1 MAVVSVGAALAQMML
16 DEDKREL
23 FKYRA
28 EQDCTH
34 EDGVYRDIFDGKVY
48 QDFLFNQQQLFQD
61 DSDIGIVLHT
71 RHHMITLAIIP
82 GPSKPD
88 NIMSFL
94 RPIVDEIRSLGNNGF
109 RVLKDNNVIYKGKVH
124 LMGVMGDIPGVADL
138 MNHAGHMAYHGCRIC
153 DVRGVSDGARY
164 FLHNGNIRSRES
176 LVHGDPSP
184 PMGQVPEL
192 LTSLSTFC
200 GVEFFGIDEMHLIGR
215 GIGHLIFNILNASCN
230 ESYIIES
237 GSSYSFRLKNPLRRT
252 NGMAIVQNQVEVC
265 ASKVPPIFEGSFHV
279 SFGRYRAVDW
289 QNFLCVIVPNII
301 LPYLVEYEAKKA
313 LMCLIN
319 GLMWK
324 HGTNTC
330 VIKSTLPGVNSSNVL
345 LNTINLQ
352 QYGITT
358 SLANN
363 DQVNADQ
370 SSPVSFVSH
379 PSGNDQFPQLWDP
392 ADEAYLL
399 SNGVITPDLRDQ
411 DLVVAL
417 RSYYRRLYGDQS
429 IIDIGTNSILFAE
442 RLWTDS
448 IVISSLSYRKKKT
461 LTTAADNFVL
471 FEAGRYRSLRKCWFV
486 GEVYTYF
493 QHTYDD
499 QVRFL
504 AVVDV
509 MKNHKLD
516 QFNIPMAEK
525 DVEHKHFAVLDVA
538 DILECVGL
546 LQYSATKNKFKVICP
561 YMRYDDK
568 VGGRHDGMLSDL

>member
-1 MAVVSVGAALAQMML
+1 
-16 DEDKREL
+16 
-23 FKYRA
+23 
-28 EQDCTH
+28 
-34 EDGVYRDIFDGKVY
+34 
-48 QDFLFNQQQLFQD
+48 
-61 DSDIGIVLHT
+61 
-71 RHHMITLAIIP
+71 
-82 GPSKPD
+82 
-88 NIMSFL
+88 MSFL

-164 FLHNGNIRSRES
+164 FLHNGNIRSKES
-176 LVHGDPSP
+176 LVHGDPSHQ
-184 PMGQVPEL
+184 MGQVPEL

-215 GIGHLIFNILNASCN
+215 GIGHLIFNILNASFN

-252 NGMAIVQNQVEVC
+252 NGMAIVQRQMEVC
-265 ASKVPPIFEGSFHV
+265 ASKVPQIFEGSFRA

-319 GLMWK
+319 GCNLALRRTLKEEDVKKMESDVETWHK
-324 HGTNTC
+324 YLRDQINVGNLSVKVFTANNHYLGHLGHMTRQLGPIKNYSCRSTERTIKEFANK
-330 VIKSTLPGVNSSNVL
+330 IKSTTKPGVNSSNVL
-345 LNTINLQ
+345 LNIVNLQ

-379 PSGNDQFPQLWDP
+379 SSGNDQFPQLWDP

-448 IVISSLSYRKKKT
+448 IVISSLSYRKKKR

-493 QHTYDD
+493 QHTYGD

-504 AVVDV
+504 AAVDV

-516 QFNIPMAEK
+516 QFNIPMVEK
-525 DVEHKHFAVLDVA
+525 DVERKHFAVLDVA

-546 LQYSATKNKFKVICP
+546 LQYSATKNKFKVIWP